1 MAQITGIPPWFKEAK
16 GRPCPTGDER
26 GAGDGNEPFLAR
38 TLSNIASAAAR
49 LLDSEECAGRPGLLQ
64 RLNPASRIAGI
75 CTVIM
80 GAAITRN
87 PAMLGGVILLT
98 AVLAL
103 ASRVPLAMLVKRVMP
118 AFVLAAVI
126 IAPDFFMA
134 SAGFKAGVFIIAR
147 VTAMTAL
154 MALLALTTRQ
164 TDLFRGLRRLP
175 VPQFFVT
182 ALFMTFRYIF
192 ILLKM
197 AEDAAFA
204 KKSRLISRG
213 SLRQSQSQSRRWY
226 ASRVALFLRKSL
238 DMAED
243 VMGAMASRGFTGQI
257 KIFDGEGLRQRDYIW
272 LFAASFVFFLSVG
285 L

>member
-1 MAQITGIPPWFKEAK
+1 MAQITGIPPWFKEARDK
-16 GRPCPTGDER
+16 PCSTRDAR
-26 GAGDGNEPFLAR
+26 GKGDGTEPFLAK

-64 RLNPASRIAGI
+64 GLNPASRIAGI
-75 CTVIM
+75 CSVIM
-80 GAAITRN
+80 GAAITKN
-87 PAMLGGVILLT
+87 PAMLGGIILLT
-98 AVLAL
+98 AVLAF
-103 ASRVPLAMLVKRVMP
+103 ASRVPPAVLVKRVMP
-118 AFVLAAVI
+118 AFAFTAVI
-126 IAPDFFMA
+126 IAPVFFMA
-134 SAGFKAGVFIIAR
+134 NAGFKAGVFIIAR

-154 MALLALTTRQ
+154 TALLALTTRQ

-204 KKSRLISRG
+204 KKSRLISRAG
-213 SLRQSQSQSRRWY
+213 LRQSQSQNQRWF
-226 ASRVALFLRKSL
+226 ASRVALFLKKSL

-243 VMGAMASRGFTGQI
+243 VMGAMASRGFTGQV
-257 KIFDGEGLRQRDYIW
+257 KTFDGEGLRQRDYIW
-272 LFAASFVFFLSVG
+272 LFAAFFVFFLSVG
-285 L
+285 F

>member
-1 MAQITGIPPWFKEAK
+1 MAQITGVPPWFKEAK
-16 GRPCPTGDER
+16 DKPCLSVDAR
-26 GAGDGNEPFLAR
+26 GTGDGNEPFL
-38 TLSNIASAAAR
+38 TKTISNIASASAR

-64 RLNPASRIAGI
+64 GLNPASRIAGI
-75 CTVIM
+75 CSVIM

-87 PAMLGGVILLT
+87 PAMLGGIILLT
-98 AVLAL
+98 AVLAF
-103 ASRVPLAMLVKRVMP
+103 ASRVPLATLVKRVMP

-126 IAPDFFMA
+126 IAPVFFMA
-134 SAGFKAGVFIIAR
+134 NAGFKAGVFIIAR

-204 KKSRLISRG
+204 KKSRLISRA
-213 SLRQSQSQSRRWY
+213 SLRQSQSQRWY
-226 ASRVALFLRKSL
+226 GSRVALFLKKSL

-243 VMGAMASRGFTGQI
+243 VTGAMASRGFTGQI
-257 KIFDGEGLRQRDYIW
+257 KTFEGEGLRQRDYIW
-272 LFAASFVFFLSVG
+272 LFAASFVFFLSAS